1 MTYALY
7 VTHPQVVIDPAV
19 PVPQWH
25 LSSLGRDRAR
35 RFARHPVA
43 LAARHIV
50 SSTETKAEE
59 LARLLAAF
67 SGASVEFGDSFG
79 ENDRSSTGFVPAER
93 FEELADAFFANPDHS
108 VEGWETAAAAQ
119 RRIVAA
125 VNEVLERHDA
135 SQPLLF
141 AGHGAVGTLL
151 KCHLDNRAIDR
162 REDQANG
169 GGNLFAFRL
178 SDRKLLLDWLPM
190 ERLPEAFK
198 G

>member
-19 PVPQWH
+19 PVPHWH
-25 LSSLGRDRAR
+25 LSALGRDRAR

-43 LAARHIV
+43 LGVRHIV
-50 SSTETKAEE
+50 SSTESKAEE

-67 SGASVEFGDSFG
+67 SGASVESGDRFG
-79 ENDRSSTGFVPAER
+79 ENDRSSTGYVPPER
-93 FEELADAFFANPDHS
+93 FEALADAFFANPEHS
-108 VEGWETAAAAQ
+108 VEGWESAAAAQ
-119 RRIVAA
+119 RRIVGA
-125 VNEVLERHDA
+125 VTEVLERHDP

-151 KCHLDNRAIDR
+151 KCHLDNRAIAR
-162 REDQANG
+162 REDQASG

-178 SDRKLLLDWLPM
+178 ADRKLLLDWLPM